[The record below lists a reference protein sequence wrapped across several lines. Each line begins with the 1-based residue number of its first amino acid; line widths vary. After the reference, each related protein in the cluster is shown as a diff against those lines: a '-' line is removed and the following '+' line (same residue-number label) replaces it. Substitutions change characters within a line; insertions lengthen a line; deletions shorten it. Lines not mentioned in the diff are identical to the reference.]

1 MAMNE
6 ILIVDDDKNIL
17 SAFEQLLTEQGYAV
31 RKALHGQE
39 ALSLL
44 SDRRPDL
51 IIMDIRMP
59 GLSGLETLGRVKE
72 IDRRLPVIVIT
83 GHGTMETAVQAT
95 KLGAVDYHL
104 KPLNPAEILDSI
116 ANALESVRLM
126 ERRVELDGEA
136 AAEQGDLIVGR
147 SKCMREVYKSVGRV
161 AETDATVLIRGETG
175 TGKELVARA
184 IYQHSLRA
192 AAPLVVVNCVAIPDT
207 LLESEFFGH
216 EKGSFTG
223 AERKKIGKFEQAD
236 GGTIFLDEI
245 GDMPL
250 STQAKLLRVLQDR
263 SFERVGGS
271 ERVTVDVRII
281 AATNRDLEDAIQQ
294 GQFREDL
301 YHRLRVFTIHLPPL
315 RERREDIPRLAT
327 YFVERFSVEMGVDKP
342 VLTDEAAS
350 ELCAH
355 PWPGNVRE
363 LQNCIQQAVILT
375 RGYPIR
381 SQHIL
386 KALSTIADADGTPPV
401 EASSRF
407 EALDQLIKDYLR
419 TYQGCAAHPEFLETA
434 ERLLLS
440 EAMRLHKGNQT
451 HAARFLGLARP
462 TLKAK
467 LDKYGLAS
475 GA

>member
-1 MAMNE
+1 MSE

-59 GLSGLETLGRVKE
+59 GLSGLETLRRIKE

-126 ERRVELDGEA
+126 ERRVELDGES

-315 RERREDIPRLAT
+315 REHREDIPRLAT
-327 YFVERFSVEMGVDKP
+327 YFLERFSAEMGVDKS
-342 VLTDEAAS
+342 VLTEEAAS

-386 KALSTIADADGTPPV
+386 KALSTMAAAHDAASP

-407 EALDQLIKDYLR
+407 DALDRLIKDYLR
-419 TYQGCAAHPEFLETA
+419 TYQGSAAHPEFLETA

-440 EAMRLHKGNQT
+440 EAMRLHQGNQT
-451 HAARFLGLARP
+451 HAAKFLGLARP

-467 LDKYGLAS
+467 LDKYSLAAGS
-475 GA
+475 

>member
-1 MAMNE
+1 MSE
-6 ILIVDDDKNIL
+6 ILVVDDDRSIL
-17 SAFEQLLTEQGYAV
+17 SAFEQLLTEQGYSV
-31 RKALHGQE
+31 SKASHGQE

-44 SDRRPDL
+44 GNHRPDL

-59 GLSGLETLGRVKE
+59 GISGLETLHRIKE

-83 GHGTMETAVQAT
+83 GYGTMETAVQAT

-104 KPLNPAEILDSI
+104 KPLNPEEILASI
-116 ANALESVRLM
+116 AGALESVRLM
-126 ERRVELDGEA
+126 ERRVEVDGEA
-136 AAEQGDLIVGR
+136 VPEQGDLIVGR
-147 SKCMREVYKSVGRV
+147 SRCMREVYKSVGRV

-192 AAPLVVVNCVAIPDT
+192 VAPLVVVNCVAIPDT

-223 AERKKIGKFEQAD
+223 AERRKIGKFEQAN

-271 ERVTVDVRII
+271 DKITVDVRII
-281 AATNRDLEDAIQQ
+281 AATNRDLEAAIQR

-315 RERREDIPRLAT
+315 RERRDDIPRLST
-327 YFVERFSVEMGVDKP
+327 YFLERFAREMALETP
-342 VLTDEAAS
+342 VLTEDAAS
-350 ELCAH
+350 EMHAYS
-355 PWPGNVRE
+355 WPGNVRE
-363 LQNCIQQAVILT
+363 LQNCMQQAVILT

-381 SQHIL
+381 SQHIRE
-386 KALSTIADADGTPPV
+386 ALSTLAAADG
-401 EASSRF
+401 ESSNAS
-407 EALDQLIKDYLR
+407 AGLDGLKQLVQVYLR
-419 TYQGCAAHPEFLETA
+419 TYKGNAVHSEFLETA
-434 ERLLLS
+434 EKLLLS
-440 EAMRLHKGNQT
+440 EAMRLHEGNQT

-467 LDKYGLAS
+467 LDKYGLS
-475 GA
+475 TGP

>member
-1 MAMNE
+1 MSE
-6 ILIVDDDKNIL
+6 ILVVDDDRNIL

-44 SDRRPDL
+44 SDHRPDL
-51 IIMDIRMP
+51 IIMDVRMP
-59 GLSGLETLGRVKE
+59 GLSGLETLRRIKE
-72 IDRRLPVIVIT
+72 TDRRLPVIVIT
-83 GHGTMETAVQAT
+83 GYGTMETAVQAT

-104 KPLNPAEILDSI
+104 KPLNPEEVLDSI
-116 ANALESVRLM
+116 AHALESVRLM
-126 ERRVELDGEA
+126 ERPVELDGEA
-136 AAEQGDLIVGR
+136 LPEQGDLIVGK

-184 IYQHSLRA
+184 IYQHSRRP
-192 AAPLVVVNCVAIPDT
+192 AAPLIVVNCVAIPDT

-223 AERKKIGKFEQAD
+223 AERKKVGKFEQAD

-281 AATNRDLEDAIQQ
+281 AATNRDLETAIQQ

-315 RERREDIPRLAT
+315 RERRDDIPRLAT
-327 YFVERFSVEMGVDKP
+327 YFMERFAAEMALDKP
-342 VLTDEAAS
+342 VLTEDAVS
-350 ELCAH
+350 ELRVYS
-355 PWPGNVRE
+355 WPGNVRE

-386 KALSTIADADGTPPV
+386 KALSTMAAADAGADDTP
-401 EASSRF
+401 ARF
-407 EALDQLIKDYLR
+407 DELKQLIQNYLS
-419 TYQGCAAHPEFLETA
+419 TYEGRGAHVEFLETA
-434 ERLLLS
+434 EKLLLS
-440 EAMRLHKGNQT
+440 EAMRLHQGNQT
-451 HAARFLGLARP
+451 HAAKFLGLARP

-467 LDKYGLAS
+467 LDKYGLTA
-475 GA
+475 GP

>member
-1 MAMNE
+1 MSE
-6 ILIVDDDKNIL
+6 ILVVDDDMSIL
-17 SAFEQLLTEQGYAV
+17 SAFEQLLTEQGYEV
-31 RKALHGQE
+31 SKALHGQE
-39 ALSLL
+39 ALNLL
-44 SDRRPDL
+44 SSHRPDL

-59 GLSGLETLGRVKE
+59 GLSGLEVLHRIRE

-83 GHGTMETAVQAT
+83 GYGTMETAVQAT

-104 KPLNPAEILDSI
+104 KPLNPEEVLESI
-116 ANALESVRLM
+116 AGALESVRLM
-126 ERRVELDGEA
+126 ERPVELDGESSPA
-136 AAEQGDLIVGR
+136 QGDLIVGR
-147 SKCMREVYKSVGRV
+147 SRCMREVYKSVGRV

-175 TGKELVARA
+175 TGKELVART

-223 AERKKIGKFEQAD
+223 AEKKKIGKFEQAD

-281 AATNRDLEDAIQQ
+281 AATNRNLEAAIQQ

-315 RERREDIPRLAT
+315 RDRRDDIPRLAA
-327 YFVERFSVEMGVDKP
+327 YFMERFSGEMAVDKP
-342 VLTDEAAS
+342 VLTEDAAS
-350 ELCAH
+350 ELCNYS
-355 PWPGNVRE
+355 WPGNVRE

-381 SQHIL
+381 SQHIV
-386 KALSTIADADGTPPV
+386 KVLSTIAASKAGTDDTP
-401 EASSRF
+401 ARF
-407 EALDQLIKDYLR
+407 GELKQLIHDYLQ
-419 TYQGCAAHPEFLETA
+419 TYQGNAAHLEFLETA
-434 ERLLLS
+434 EKLLLS
-440 EAMRLHKGNQT
+440 EAMRLRHDNQT
-451 HAARFLGLARP
+451 HAAKFLGLARP

-467 LDKYGLAS
+467 LDKYGLIS
-475 GA
+475 GL